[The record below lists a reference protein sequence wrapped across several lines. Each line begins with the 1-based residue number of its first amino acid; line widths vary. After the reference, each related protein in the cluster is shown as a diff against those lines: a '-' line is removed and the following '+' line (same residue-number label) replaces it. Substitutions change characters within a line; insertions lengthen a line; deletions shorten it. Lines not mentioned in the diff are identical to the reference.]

1 MKKNQPVAVQ
11 DKINKQIKKGLSEAE
26 RLNHQHTNQAL
37 NLVALTARQN
47 HPDAWRHIFHTD
59 SEVTKGIWDR
69 THLEMTSKKVR
80 LPNKPDTKGKEK
92 GQGSKQTNIPIADY
106 GKSKSFNLRHN
117 APKSHSKPEK
127 GRSRS
132 V

>member
-1 MKKNQPVAVQ
+1 MNV
-11 DKINKQIKKGLSEAE
+11 
-26 RLNHQHTNQAL
+26 
-37 NLVALTARQN
+37 VALTARQN

-59 SEVTKGIWDR
+59 SQVTKGIWDR

-80 LPNKPDTKGKEK
+80 LPSQPDTKGKEK
-92 GQGSKQTNIPIADY
+92 GQGSGKTSISFAEH
-106 GKSKSFNLRHN
+106 GKSKSFNLRAN
-117 APKSHSKPEK
+117 TPKSDSKPEK